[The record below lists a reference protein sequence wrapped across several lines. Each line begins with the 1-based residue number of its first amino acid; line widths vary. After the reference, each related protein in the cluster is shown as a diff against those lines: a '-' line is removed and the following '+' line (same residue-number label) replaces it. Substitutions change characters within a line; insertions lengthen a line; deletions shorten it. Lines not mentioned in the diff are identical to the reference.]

1 MELQDSLITPR
12 EFAPLTGFAPN
23 YGRVTSLP
31 QGPGDAPDL
40 ARPESATR
48 RAVLDVEIP
57 TPLSES
63 TYSNASEDQLLA
75 AAKSDDGRAFEELS
89 YRHLGSI
96 RKRVYSIVRNPEDTD
111 DVVQDS
117 LLNAYRHLHKFRG
130 SCTFSTWI
138 TRIAINT
145 ALMFLRK
152 RKSRPEVSLDQGVEV
167 DRPWSTWEVPD
178 PSPNTERAYAMAEA
192 LQIMWRAVKR
202 LPPEYRSVLE
212 QYHAQ
217 ERSLRDAAASLG
229 ITVASAKA
237 RLFRARRTLRSRLE
251 GRQISSSACWHRP

>member
-1 MELQDSLITPR
+1 MELQDSLITPT
-12 EFAPLTGFAPN
+12 EFAPLTGFPPD

-31 QGPGDAPDL
+31 QGLGDAPNL
-40 ARPESATR
+40 PRPEGATR

-63 TYSNASEDQLLA
+63 TYTNASDHQLLM
-75 AAKSDDGRAFEELS
+75 AAKSSDGRAFEELS
-89 YRHLGSI
+89 YRHLRSI

-117 LLNAYRHLHKFRG
+117 LLNAYRHLHRFRE

-138 TRIAINT
+138 TTIAINT

-152 RKSRPEVSLDQGVEV
+152 RKSRPEVSLDQGVDA

-178 PSPNTERAYAMAEA
+178 PSPNTERAYAMEEA
-192 LQIMWRAVKR
+192 LEIMSRAVKR

-212 QYHAQ
+212 LYHAQ
-217 ERSLRDAAASLG
+217 ETSIREAADRLG

-251 GRQISSSACWHRP
+251 GRQIFSSALAS

>member
-1 MELQDSLITPR
+1 MELQDSVITPTD
-12 EFAPLTGFAPN
+12 FAPLSGFASD
-23 YGRVTSLP
+23 YGCVTRLP
-31 QGPGDAPDL
+31 QDPGDSPDR
-40 ARPESATR
+40 ARPESANR

-57 TPLSES
+57 PRLSES
-63 TYSNASEDQLLA
+63 TYSNASDDQLLK

-117 LLNAYRHLHKFRG
+117 LLNAYRHLHKFRE

-145 ALMFLRK
+145 ALMLLRK
-152 RKSRPEVSLDQGVEV
+152 RKSRPQVSLDQGAEV
-167 DRPWSTWEVPD
+167 DRQWSTWEVPD
-178 PSPNTERAYAMAEA
+178 PSPNTERAFAMAEA
-192 LQIMWRAVKR
+192 FEIMSLAVKR
-202 LPPEYRSVLE
+202 LRPEYRSVLE
-212 QYHAQ
+212 QCHTQ
-217 ERSLRDAAASLG
+217 ERSLREAADRLG

-237 RLFRARRTLRSRLE
+237 RLFRARRTLRSRLD
-251 GRQISSSACWHRP
+251 GRQISSSAY